1 MTCCKEQKV
10 LIVDDTPE
18 NISIISSALSNN
30 KRIAAT
36 NGHKAIELA
45 QQQKPDLILL
55 DIVMPGMDGFEVC
68 RILKSQPETNHI
80 PIIFI
85 TAESE
90 TDSIVKGFDVGGID
104 YVTKPI
110 NVRELQARVK
120 TQLALKNSMDDNT
133 RYIAEI
139 DKRNRQTT
147 DSINYAYLIQ
157 KASLPSKDYLTEIL
171 PEHFVYFGPRNI
183 VSGDF
188 YWAQKVNDKTV
199 VIAADCTGHG
209 VPGAFLSM
217 YGISF
222 LNEIILKD
230 KITEPDTI
238 LKRMRET
245 VIRTLNRGELTNM
258 HDGMDMVVLTINS
271 NFSSV
276 DFAGAN
282 NPLWILRDNEIM
294 ITKGNSMPI
303 GRYIKMDDFT
313 KHTISLQKNDQLYI
327 FSDGYADQFGGPKN
341 RKLMAKNFR
350 NKLVE
355 FSSFT
360 MEVQKT
366 KLLDFFADWKQE
378 EEQID
383 DTLIISIKI

>member
-1 MTCCKEQKV
+1 MINIEQKV

-18 NISIISSALSNN
+18 NISIISNALSDK

-36 NGHKAIELA
+36 NGEKAIELA
-45 QQQKPDLILL
+45 LQHKPDLILL

-68 RILKSQPETNHI
+68 RILKSNTETQDI

-85 TAESE
+85 TAETE
-90 TDSIVKGFDVGGID
+90 TESIVKGFEVGGID

-120 TQLALKNSMDDNT
+120 TQLALKISMDNNT

-139 DKRNRQTT
+139 DKRNKQIT

-157 KASLPSKDYLTEIL
+157 KASLPSKDYLKEIL
-171 PEHFVYFGPRNI
+171 PEHFVYYGPRNI

-188 YWAQKVNDKTV
+188 YWAKKVKDKTI

-209 VPGAFLSM
+209 VPGALLSM
-217 YGISF
+217 YGIAF

-230 KITEPDTI
+230 KITEPDQI
-238 LKRMRET
+238 LNRMRET
-245 VIRTLNRGELTNM
+245 VIRSLNQGELTNM
-258 HDGMDMVVLTINS
+258 HDGMDMVVLTIDNS
-271 NFSSV
+271 FSSV
-276 DFAGAN
+276 DFAGAK
-282 NPLWILRDNEIM
+282 NPLWILRENEM
-294 ITKGNSMPI
+294 LITPGDSMPI
-303 GRYIKMDDFT
+303 GKYARMDNFT
-313 KHTISLQKNDQLYI
+313 KHTLPLMKNDQLYI
-327 FSDGYADQFGGPKN
+327 FSDGYSDQFGGPKN

-350 NKLVE
+350 AKLIE
-355 FSSFT
+355 FSTLTLS
-360 MEVQKT
+360 EQKNSLI
-366 KLLDFFADWKQE
+366 KFFNDWKDE
-378 EEQID
+378 EEQVD

>member
-1 MTCCKEQKV
+1 MIHKEQKV

-18 NISIISSALSNN
+18 NISIISNALSD
-30 KRIAAT
+30 KKKIAAT
-36 NGHKAIELA
+36 NGVKAIELA
-45 QQQKPDLILL
+45 VQHQPDLILL

-68 RILKSQPETNHI
+68 QILKSKAETQDI

-85 TAESE
+85 TAE
-90 TDSIVKGFDVGGID
+90 TDTESIVKGFEVGGID

-120 TQLALKNSMDDNT
+120 TQLALKISMDDNT

-139 DKRNRQTT
+139 DYRNRQIT

-157 KASLPSKDYLTEIL
+157 KASLPSKGYLKDIL
-171 PEHFVYFGPRNI
+171 PEHFVYYGPRDI

-188 YWAQKVNDKTV
+188 YWAKKVEDKTI

-217 YGISF
+217 YGIAF

-230 KITEPDTI
+230 KIKEPDKI
-238 LKRMRET
+238 LNRMRET
-245 VIRTLNRGELTNM
+245 VIQSLNQGELTNM
-258 HDGMDMVVLTINS
+258 RDGMDMVVLTINS
-271 NFSSV
+271 SFSSV

-282 NPLWILRDNEIM
+282 NPLWILRENEM
-294 ITKGNSMPI
+294 LITKGDSMPI
-303 GRYIKMDDFT
+303 GMHAVMDNFT
-313 KHTISLQKNDQLYI
+313 KHTIPLHKNDQLYI
-327 FSDGYADQFGGPKN
+327 FSDGYADQFGGHRN
-341 RKLMAKNFR
+341 SKLMTKNFR
-350 NKLVE
+350 AKLIE
-355 FSSFT
+355 FSHLSMAEQKKT
-360 MEVQKT
+360 LME
-366 KLLDFFADWKQE
+366 FFYNWKDKN
-378 EEQID
+378 EQID